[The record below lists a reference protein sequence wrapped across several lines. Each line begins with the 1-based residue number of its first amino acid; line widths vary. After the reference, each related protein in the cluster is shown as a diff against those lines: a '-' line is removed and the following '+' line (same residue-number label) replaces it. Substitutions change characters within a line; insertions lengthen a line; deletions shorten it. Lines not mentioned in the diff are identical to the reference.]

1 MAQWRSCTAPV
12 SGWLHYADHG
22 VAPMCRSRAGAL
34 HPSGARRFIPAG
46 VGNTCPSLFIP
57 PSRSD
62 LSTGANGWSAVWPGC
77 DAVGKR
83 AAGGRCAGCFHKR
96 LFFRVLFI
104 SPAFLDDC
112 AHPRDFPANPRK
124 RRGAWRN
131 HRGERRIGRKT
142 WRRVQER
149 SPELQGVSPGLR
161 GEPPVACARWM
172 KNCAGWL
179 ENRAG
184 LRSDCAGLLDDCAT
198 RRDACAGF
206 LGDCATRRD
215 VCAGCSRCLTNSPAR
230 I

>member
-62 LSTGANGWSAVWPGC
+62 LSTGANGWPAVWPGC

-104 SPAFLDDC
+104 SPVFLDDC
-112 AHPRDFPANPRK
+112 AHPRDFPANPR
-124 RRGAWRN
+124 N
-131 HRGERRIGRKT
+131 PSST
-142 WRRVQER
+142 WRRPMDGLRESRATRLEVR
-149 SPELQGVSPGLR
+149 GISPEPCVRPSKHLDGPPNDCVTLPGI
-161 GEPPVACARWM
+161 
-172 KNCAGWL
+172 CAG
-179 ENRAG
+179 
-184 LRSDCAGLLDDCAT
+184 
-198 RRDACAGF
+198 
-206 LGDCATRRD
+206 
-215 VCAGCSRCLTNSPAR
+215 
-230 I
+230 